1 MRRVRR
7 HSPEARIELTP
18 LIDAVFLLLTFF
30 IFSLVLMIRASS
42 IDLTLPGLSAGSEAE
57 ATPRT
62 VISIDRTG
70 KYYLDD
76 SPITLDQLA
85 ESLRGRAG
93 QPDNQPDIQPDQPI
107 VVAIDARCPSGAW
120 IALLDRLTS
129 MGLRNVAILG
139 REESSDSAPDE
150 SVPSRMPTN
159 SENP

>member
-57 ATPRT
+57 TTPRT
-62 VISIDRTG
+62 VISIDRAG
-70 KYYLDD
+70 AYYLDD
-76 SPITLDQLA
+76 SPMSLDQLA
-85 ESLRGRAG
+85 ESLRGRAFET
-93 QPDNQPDIQPDQPI
+93 DNQPDQPI
-107 VVAIDARCPSGAW
+107 VVAIDAECPSGAW

-139 REESSDSAPDE
+139 REETSDAVPDQDRRPPE
-150 SVPSRMPTN
+150 PVDPETP
-159 SENP
+159 